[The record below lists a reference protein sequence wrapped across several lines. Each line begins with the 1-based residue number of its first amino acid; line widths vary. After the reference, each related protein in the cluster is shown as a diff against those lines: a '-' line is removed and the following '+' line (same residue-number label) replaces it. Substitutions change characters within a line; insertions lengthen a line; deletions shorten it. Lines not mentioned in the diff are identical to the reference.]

1 MSTRASFEVL
11 RGERSQALEAKNAVA
26 LAQMA
31 DQLTEKDQELQD
43 VTDQVGAVSPQR
55 PRVSRWWRVA
65 WRGSSRVAR
74 VCSCPPRARLRVP
87 VAGGGVSRV

>member
-1 MSTRASFEVL
+1 MSTRAPFEVL

-55 PRVSRWWRVA
+55 PRVSR
-65 WRGSSRVAR
+65 
-74 VCSCPPRARLRVP
+74 
-87 VAGGGVSRV
+87 

>member
-1 MSTRASFEVL
+1 MSTRAPFEAL